1 MDLARAEALAAARK
15 LVRTLDSA
23 PDPLQQAR
31 AAVAT
36 LLRAGPW
43 SAAAERQILDLA
55 EWLATR
61 PPPAALKPRCHQVLK
76 GLG

>member
-1 MDLARAEALAAARK
+1 MDLARVEALAAARK

-23 PDPLQQAR
+23 PDPLHQAR
-31 AAVAT
+31 AAAAT

-43 SAAAERQILDLA
+43 SATAERQILELA